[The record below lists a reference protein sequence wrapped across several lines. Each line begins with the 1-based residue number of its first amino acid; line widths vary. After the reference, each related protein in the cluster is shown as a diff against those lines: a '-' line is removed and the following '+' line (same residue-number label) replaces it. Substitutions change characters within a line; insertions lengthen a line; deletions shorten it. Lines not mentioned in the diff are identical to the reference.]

1 MGGTGMNRLEEESY
15 TGSKIQKD
23 LTTI

>member
-15 TGSKIQKD
+15 TGSKIEKD